1 VTDDEVHQMQR
12 DLVHDLGQAVRDAQA
27 KLATNQALDWVRA
40 PDWQHKPSDDFEGCT
55 E

>member
-1 VTDDEVHQMQR
+1 MSKDDDIAAMRR

-27 KLATNQALDWVRA
+27 QAAQTQANVRDPA
-40 PDWQHKPSDDFEGCT
+40 WTHRPSDDFPGCT

>member
-1 VTDDEVHQMQR
+1 MTDDEINQMQR

-27 KLATNQALDWVRA
+27 KLAASHALDWVRG
-40 PDWQHKPSDDFEGCT
+40 PNDQKRESDDFGGCV